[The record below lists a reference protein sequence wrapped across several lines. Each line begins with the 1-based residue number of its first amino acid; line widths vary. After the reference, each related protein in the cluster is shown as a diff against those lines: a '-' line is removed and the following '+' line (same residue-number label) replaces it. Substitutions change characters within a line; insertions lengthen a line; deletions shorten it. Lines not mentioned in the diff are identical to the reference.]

1 MNKSNKKLIL
11 EEYSG
16 EFKFEKINK
25 EININF
31 NRVAFIYFVFIIIF
45 ILFTLKI
52 FYLGN
57 TNLELKNDKKT
68 KSEFRSTI
76 IDRNDVIIA
85 KSVITKNIGINPN
98 EVADKNK
105 LILNL
110 KLIFPDKDYDL
121 ISKKLDQDKFFY
133 IEKQISQKKYK
144 KIFLLGDKSIIE
156 ERKITRIY
164 PQENLFSHIIGQ
176 IDDNNLGVSGIE
188 KYFDYELK
196 TSKQPLKLSLDT
208 SIQHL
213 IRNELISFQ
222 EIFKYVGSSAILM
235 NINNGEVI
243 SMVSLPDY
251 DLNKRGKLNDELF
264 INRATKALY
273 EVGSVFKTFT
283 FAAALDEKIIKPD
296 TQFNNLEKKISCA
309 GNLIREYEEKIPKN
323 LTAEDILIRSGNIG
337 SVRIAQRIGIDRYS
351 EFLGQIGI
359 LDKMEFQ
366 LEETGTP
373 LPVRWGKCKLATA
386 SFGHGITTT
395 VLQLAKGYAIIS
407 NGGYNVE
414 PTIIKNLNPNFK
426 RERIIDEKISKDLNS
441 VLRKIVNTKIGT
453 ANQANIPG
461 YEIGGKTGTAQ
472 KSVDGVY
479 VKEKINT
486 FVGVFPISEPKFVIV
501 VMLDEPKI
509 NKDYIYEYKDGS
521 GFKLKGTPRN
531 TAGWTSVEI
540 TGKILE
546 KIGPILATKYMEFN

>member
-98 EVADKNK
+98 EVADKHK

-323 LTAEDILIRSGNIG
+323 LTAEEILIRSGNIG
-337 SVRIAQRIGIDRYS
+337 SVRIGQKIGIEKFKYFLKKLGLLDPI
-351 EFLGQIGI
+351 EFDI
-359 LDKMEFQ
+359 LEVGK
-366 LEETGTP
+366 P
-373 LPVRWGKCKLATA
+373 LNFNWGKCKLATI

-395 VLQLAKGYAIIS
+395 ALHLTRAYAIIS
-407 NGGYNVE
+407 NGGYKVK
-414 PTIIKNLNPNFK
+414 PTLIKTSNINKNDYQKVLNPNVSNQVNK
-426 RERIIDEKISKDLNS
+426 
-441 VLRKIVNTKIGT
+441 VLRKVVESKNGT
-453 ANQANIPG
+453 AGFANVSG
-461 YEIGGKTGTAQ
+461 YNVGGKTGTAQ
-472 KSVDGVY
+472 KSIDGRY
-479 VKEKINT
+479 SNEKINT
-486 FVGVFPISEPKFVIV
+486 FVSIFPSDNPKYVLLV
-501 VMLDEPKI
+501 LLDEPKT
-509 NKDYIYEYKDGS
+509 NKEYIYNYRDGS
-521 GFKLKGTPRN
+521 GFKYKGNWRN
-531 TAGWTSVEI
+531 TAGWTSVEVA
-540 TGKILE
+540 GKIIE
-546 KIGPILATKYMEFN
+546 KIGPILATKY

>member
-98 EVADKNK
+98 EVADKHK

-283 FAAALDEKIIKPD
+283 FAAALDEKLIKPD

-337 SVRIAQRIGIDRYS
+337 SVRIGQKIGIEKFKYFLKKLGLLDPI
-351 EFLGQIGI
+351 EFDI
-359 LDKMEFQ
+359 LEVGK
-366 LEETGTP
+366 P
-373 LPVRWGKCKLATA
+373 LNFNWGKCKLATI

-395 VLQLAKGYAIIS
+395 ALHLSRAYAIIS
-407 NGGYNVE
+407 NGGYKVK
-414 PTIIKNLNPNFK
+414 PTLIKTSNINKNDYQKVLNPNVSNQVNK
-426 RERIIDEKISKDLNS
+426 
-441 VLRKIVNTKIGT
+441 VLRKVVESKNGT
-453 ANQANIPG
+453 AGFANVSG
-461 YEIGGKTGTAQ
+461 YNVGGKTGTAQ
-472 KSVDGVY
+472 KSIDGRY
-479 VKEKINT
+479 SNEKINT
-486 FVGVFPISEPKFVIV
+486 FVSIFPSDNPKYVLLV
-501 VMLDEPKI
+501 LLDEPKT
-509 NKDYIYEYKDGS
+509 NKEYIYNYRDGS
-521 GFKLKGTPRN
+521 GFKYKGNWRN
-531 TAGWTSVEI
+531 TAGWTSVEVA
-540 TGKILE
+540 GKIIE
-546 KIGPILATKYMEFN
+546 KIGPILATKY

>member
-98 EVADKNK
+98 EVADKHK

-323 LTAEDILIRSGNIG
+323 LTAEEILIRSGNIG
-337 SVRIAQRIGIDRYS
+337 SVRIGQKIGIEKFKYFLKKLGLLDPI
-351 EFLGQIGI
+351 EFDI
-359 LDKMEFQ
+359 LEVGK
-366 LEETGTP
+366 P
-373 LPVRWGKCKLATA
+373 LNFNWGKCKLATI

-395 VLQLAKGYAIIS
+395 ALHLSRAYAIIS
-407 NGGYNVE
+407 NGGYKVK
-414 PTIIKNLNPNFK
+414 PTLIKTSNINKNDYQKVLNPNVSNQVNK
-426 RERIIDEKISKDLNS
+426 
-441 VLRKIVNTKIGT
+441 VLRKVVESKNGT
-453 ANQANIPG
+453 AGFANVSG
-461 YEIGGKTGTAQ
+461 YNVGGKTGTAQ
-472 KSVDGVY
+472 KSIDGRY
-479 VKEKINT
+479 SNEKINT
-486 FVGVFPISEPKFVIV
+486 FVSIFPSDNPKYVLLV
-501 VMLDEPKI
+501 LLDEPKT
-509 NKDYIYEYKDGS
+509 NKEYIYNYRDGS
-521 GFKLKGTPRN
+521 GFKYKGNWRN
-531 TAGWTSVEI
+531 TAGWTSVEVA
-540 TGKILE
+540 GKIIE
-546 KIGPILATKYMEFN
+546 KIGPILATKY

>member
-98 EVADKNK
+98 EVADKHK

-337 SVRIAQRIGIDRYS
+337 SVRIGQKIGIEKFKYFLKKLGLLDPI
-351 EFLGQIGI
+351 EFDI
-359 LDKMEFQ
+359 LEVGK
-366 LEETGTP
+366 P
-373 LPVRWGKCKLATA
+373 LNFNWGKCKLATI

-395 VLQLAKGYAIIS
+395 ALHLTRAYAIIS
-407 NGGYNVE
+407 NGGYKVK
-414 PTIIKNLNPNFK
+414 PTLIKTSNINKNDYQKVLNPNVSNQVNK
-426 RERIIDEKISKDLNS
+426 
-441 VLRKIVNTKIGT
+441 VLRKVVESKNGT
-453 ANQANIPG
+453 AGFANVSG
-461 YEIGGKTGTAQ
+461 YNVGGKTGTAQ
-472 KSVDGVY
+472 KSIDGRY
-479 VKEKINT
+479 SNEKINT
-486 FVGVFPISEPKFVIV
+486 FVSIFPSDNPKYVLLV
-501 VMLDEPKI
+501 LLDEPKT
-509 NKDYIYEYKDGS
+509 NKEYIYNYRDGS
-521 GFKLKGTPRN
+521 GFKYKGNWRN
-531 TAGWTSVEI
+531 TAGWTSVEVA
-540 TGKILE
+540 GKIIE
-546 KIGPILATKYMEFN
+546 KIGPILATKY

>member
-1 MNKSNKKLIL
+1 MNKLNKKLIL

-98 EVADKNK
+98 EVADKHK

-337 SVRIAQRIGIDRYS
+337 SVRIGQKIGIEKFKYFLKKLGLLDPI
-351 EFLGQIGI
+351 EFDI
-359 LDKMEFQ
+359 LEVGK
-366 LEETGTP
+366 P
-373 LPVRWGKCKLATA
+373 LNFNWGKCKLATI

-395 VLQLAKGYAIIS
+395 ALHLSRAYAIIS
-407 NGGYNVE
+407 NGGYKVK
-414 PTIIKNLNPNFK
+414 PTLIKTSNINKNDYQKVLNPNVSNQVNK
-426 RERIIDEKISKDLNS
+426 
-441 VLRKIVNTKIGT
+441 VLRKVVESKNGT
-453 ANQANIPG
+453 AGFANVSG
-461 YEIGGKTGTAQ
+461 YNVGGKTGTAQ
-472 KSVDGVY
+472 KSIDGRY
-479 VKEKINT
+479 SNEKINT
-486 FVGVFPISEPKFVIV
+486 FVSIFPSDNPKYVLLV
-501 VMLDEPKI
+501 LLDEPKT
-509 NKDYIYEYKDGS
+509 NKEYIYNYRDGS
-521 GFKLKGTPRN
+521 GFKYKGNWRN
-531 TAGWTSVEI
+531 TAGWTSVEVA
-540 TGKILE
+540 GKIIE
-546 KIGPILATKYMEFN
+546 KIGPILATKY

>member
-11 EEYSG
+11 DEYSG

-98 EVADKNK
+98 EVADKHK

-323 LTAEDILIRSGNIG
+323 LTAEEILIRSGNIG
-337 SVRIAQRIGIDRYS
+337 SVRIGQKIGIEKFKYFLKKLGLLDPI
-351 EFLGQIGI
+351 EFDI
-359 LDKMEFQ
+359 LEVGK
-366 LEETGTP
+366 P
-373 LPVRWGKCKLATA
+373 LNFNWGKCKLATI

-395 VLQLAKGYAIIS
+395 ALHLTRAYAIIS
-407 NGGYNVE
+407 NGGYKVK
-414 PTIIKNLNPNFK
+414 PTLIKTSNINKNDYQKVLNPNVSNQVNK
-426 RERIIDEKISKDLNS
+426 
-441 VLRKIVNTKIGT
+441 VLRKVVESKNGT
-453 ANQANIPG
+453 AGFANVSG
-461 YEIGGKTGTAQ
+461 YNVGGKTGTAQ
-472 KSVDGVY
+472 KSIDGRY
-479 VKEKINT
+479 SNEKINT
-486 FVGVFPISEPKFVIV
+486 FVSIFPSDNPKYVLLV
-501 VMLDEPKI
+501 LLDEPKI
-509 NKDYIYEYKDGS
+509 NKEYIYNYRDGS
-521 GFKLKGTPRN
+521 GFKYKGNWRN
-531 TAGWTSVEI
+531 TAGWTSVEVA
-540 TGKILE
+540 GKIIE
-546 KIGPILATKYMEFN
+546 KIGPILATKY

>member
-337 SVRIAQRIGIDRYS
+337 SVRIGQKIGIEKFKYFLKKLGLLDPI
-351 EFLGQIGI
+351 EFDI
-359 LDKMEFQ
+359 LEVGK
-366 LEETGTP
+366 P
-373 LPVRWGKCKLATA
+373 LNFNWGKCKLATI

-395 VLQLAKGYAIIS
+395 ALHLSRAYAIIS
-407 NGGYNVE
+407 NGGYKVK
-414 PTIIKNLNPNFK
+414 PTLIKTSNINKNDYQKVLNPNVSNQVNK
-426 RERIIDEKISKDLNS
+426 
-441 VLRKIVNTKIGT
+441 VLRKVVESKNGT
-453 ANQANIPG
+453 AGFANVSG
-461 YEIGGKTGTAQ
+461 YNVGGKTGTAQ
-472 KSVDGVY
+472 KSIDGRY
-479 VKEKINT
+479 SNEKINT
-486 FVGVFPISEPKFVIV
+486 FVSIFPSDNPKYVLLV
-501 VMLDEPKI
+501 LLDEPKT
-509 NKDYIYEYKDGS
+509 NKEYIYNYRDGS
-521 GFKLKGTPRN
+521 GFKYKGNWRN
-531 TAGWTSVEI
+531 TAGWTSVEVA
-540 TGKILE
+540 GKIIE
-546 KIGPILATKYMEFN
+546 KIGPILATKY

>member
-98 EVADKNK
+98 EVADKHK

-251 DLNKRGKLNDELF
+251 DLNKRVKLNDELF

-337 SVRIAQRIGIDRYS
+337 SVRIGQKIGIEKFKYFLKKLGLLDPI
-351 EFLGQIGI
+351 EFDI
-359 LDKMEFQ
+359 LEVGK
-366 LEETGTP
+366 P
-373 LPVRWGKCKLATA
+373 LNFNWGKCKLATI

-395 VLQLAKGYAIIS
+395 ALHLSRAYAIIS
-407 NGGYNVE
+407 NGGYKVK
-414 PTIIKNLNPNFK
+414 PTLIKTSNINKNDYQKVLNPNVSNQVNK
-426 RERIIDEKISKDLNS
+426 
-441 VLRKIVNTKIGT
+441 VLRKVVESKNGT
-453 ANQANIPG
+453 AGFANVSG
-461 YEIGGKTGTAQ
+461 YNVGGKTGTAQ
-472 KSVDGVY
+472 KSIDGRY
-479 VKEKINT
+479 SNEKINT
-486 FVGVFPISEPKFVIV
+486 FVSIFPSDNPKYVLLV
-501 VMLDEPKI
+501 LLDEPKT
-509 NKDYIYEYKDGS
+509 NKEYIYNYRDGS
-521 GFKLKGTPRN
+521 GFKYKGNWRN
-531 TAGWTSVEI
+531 TAGWTSVEVA
-540 TGKILE
+540 GKIIE
-546 KIGPILATKYMEFN
+546 KIGPILATKY

>member
-98 EVADKNK
+98 EVADKHK

-337 SVRIAQRIGIDRYS
+337 SVRIGQKIGIEKFKYFLKKLGLLDPI
-351 EFLGQIGI
+351 EFDI
-359 LDKMEFQ
+359 LEVGK
-366 LEETGTP
+366 P
-373 LPVRWGKCKLATA
+373 LNFNWGKCKLATI

-395 VLQLAKGYAIIS
+395 ALHLTRAYAIIS
-407 NGGYNVE
+407 NGGYKVK
-414 PTIIKNLNPNFK
+414 PTLIKTSNINKNDYQKVLNPNVSNQVNK
-426 RERIIDEKISKDLNS
+426 
-441 VLRKIVNTKIGT
+441 VLRKVVESKNGT
-453 ANQANIPG
+453 AGFANVSG
-461 YEIGGKTGTAQ
+461 YNVGGKTGTAQ
-472 KSVDGVY
+472 KSIDGRY
-479 VKEKINT
+479 SNEKINT
-486 FVGVFPISEPKFVIV
+486 FVSIFPSDNPKYVLLV
-501 VMLDEPKI
+501 LLDEPKI
-509 NKDYIYEYKDGS
+509 NKEYIYNYRDGS
-521 GFKLKGTPRN
+521 GFKYKGNWRN
-531 TAGWTSVEI
+531 TAGWTSVEVA
-540 TGKILE
+540 GKIIE
-546 KIGPILATKYMEFN
+546 KIGPILATKY

>member
-98 EVADKNK
+98 EVADKHK

-323 LTAEDILIRSGNIG
+323 LTAEEILIRSGNIG
-337 SVRIAQRIGIDRYS
+337 SVRIGQKIGIEKFKYFLKKLGLLDPI
-351 EFLGQIGI
+351 EFDI
-359 LDKMEFQ
+359 LEVGK
-366 LEETGTP
+366 P
-373 LPVRWGKCKLATA
+373 LNFNWGKCKLATI

-395 VLQLAKGYAIIS
+395 ALHLTRAYAIIS
-407 NGGYNVE
+407 NGGYKVK
-414 PTIIKNLNPNFK
+414 PTLIKTSNINKNDYQKVLNPNVSNQVNK
-426 RERIIDEKISKDLNS
+426 
-441 VLRKIVNTKIGT
+441 VLRKVVESKNGT
-453 ANQANIPG
+453 AGFANVSG
-461 YEIGGKTGTAQ
+461 YNVGGKTGTAQ
-472 KSVDGVY
+472 KSIDGRY
-479 VKEKINT
+479 SNEKINT
-486 FVGVFPISEPKFVIV
+486 FVSIFPSDNPKYVLLV
-501 VMLDEPKI
+501 LLDEPKI
-509 NKDYIYEYKDGS
+509 NKEYIYNYRDGS
-521 GFKLKGTPRN
+521 GFKYKGNWRN
-531 TAGWTSVEI
+531 TAGWTSVEVA
-540 TGKILE
+540 GKIIE
-546 KIGPILATKYMEFN
+546 KIGPILATKY

>member
-98 EVADKNK
+98 EVADKHK

-337 SVRIAQRIGIDRYS
+337 SVRIGQKIGIEKFKYFLKKLGLLDPI
-351 EFLGQIGI
+351 EFDI
-359 LDKMEFQ
+359 LEVGK
-366 LEETGTP
+366 P
-373 LPVRWGKCKLATA
+373 LNFNWGKCKLATI

-395 VLQLAKGYAIIS
+395 ALHLSRAYAIIS
-407 NGGYNVE
+407 NGGYKVK
-414 PTIIKNLNPNFK
+414 PTLIKTSNINKNDYQKVLNPNVSNQVNK
-426 RERIIDEKISKDLNS
+426 
-441 VLRKIVNTKIGT
+441 VLRKVVESKNGT
-453 ANQANIPG
+453 AGFANVSG
-461 YEIGGKTGTAQ
+461 YNVGGKTGTAQ
-472 KSVDGVY
+472 KSIDGRY
-479 VKEKINT
+479 SNEKINT
-486 FVGVFPISEPKFVIV
+486 FVSIFPSDNPKYVLLV
-501 VMLDEPKI
+501 LLDEPKI
-509 NKDYIYEYKDGS
+509 NKEYIYNYRDGS
-521 GFKLKGTPRN
+521 GFKYKGNWRN
-531 TAGWTSVEI
+531 TAGWTSVEVA
-540 TGKILE
+540 GKIIE
-546 KIGPILATKYMEFN
+546 KIGPILATKY

>member
-98 EVADKNK
+98 EVADKHK

-337 SVRIAQRIGIDRYS
+337 SVRIGQKIGIEKFKYFLKKLGLLDPI
-351 EFLGQIGI
+351 EFDI
-359 LDKMEFQ
+359 LEVGK
-366 LEETGTP
+366 P
-373 LPVRWGKCKLATA
+373 LNFNWGKCKLATI

-395 VLQLAKGYAIIS
+395 ALHLSRAYAIIS
-407 NGGYNVE
+407 NGGYKVK
-414 PTIIKNLNPNFK
+414 PTLIKTSNINKNDYQKVLNPNVSNQVNK
-426 RERIIDEKISKDLNS
+426 
-441 VLRKIVNTKIGT
+441 VLRKVVESKNGT
-453 ANQANIPG
+453 AGFANVSG
-461 YEIGGKTGTAQ
+461 YNVGGKTGTAQ
-472 KSVDGVY
+472 KSIDGRY
-479 VKEKINT
+479 SNEKINT
-486 FVGVFPISEPKFVIV
+486 FVSIFPSDNPKYVLLV
-501 VMLDEPKI
+501 LLDEPKT
-509 NKDYIYEYKDGS
+509 NKEYIYNYRDGS
-521 GFKLKGTPRN
+521 GFKYKGNWRN
-531 TAGWTSVEI
+531 TAGWTSVEVA
-540 TGKILE
+540 GKIIE
-546 KIGPILATKYMEFN
+546 KIGPILATKY

>member
-98 EVADKNK
+98 EVADKHK

-133 IEKQISQKKYK
+133 FLKKISQKKYK

-213 IRNELISFQ
+213 IRNELISFR
-222 EIFKYVGSSAILM
+222 KYLSTW
-235 NINNGEVI
+235 EVQ
-243 SMVSLPDY
+243 
-251 DLNKRGKLNDELF
+251 
-264 INRATKALY
+264 
-273 EVGSVFKTFT
+273 
-283 FAAALDEKIIKPD
+283 
-296 TQFNNLEKKISCA
+296 QF
-309 GNLIREYEEKIPKN
+309 
-323 LTAEDILIRSGNIG
+323 
-337 SVRIAQRIGIDRYS
+337 
-351 EFLGQIGI
+351 
-359 LDKMEFQ
+359 
-366 LEETGTP
+366 
-373 LPVRWGKCKLATA
+373 
-386 SFGHGITTT
+386 
-395 VLQLAKGYAIIS
+395 
-407 NGGYNVE
+407 
-414 PTIIKNLNPNFK
+414 
-426 RERIIDEKISKDLNS
+426 
-441 VLRKIVNTKIGT
+441 
-453 ANQANIPG
+453 
-461 YEIGGKTGTAQ
+461 
-472 KSVDGVY
+472 
-479 VKEKINT
+479 
-486 FVGVFPISEPKFVIV
+486 
-501 VMLDEPKI
+501 
-509 NKDYIYEYKDGS
+509 
-521 GFKLKGTPRN
+521 
-531 TAGWTSVEI
+531 
-540 TGKILE
+540 
-546 KIGPILATKYMEFN
+546 

>member
-98 EVADKNK
+98 EVADKHK

-144 KIFLLGDKSIIE
+144 KIFLLGHKSIIE

-337 SVRIAQRIGIDRYS
+337 SVRIGQKIGIEKFKYFLKKLGLLDPI
-351 EFLGQIGI
+351 EFDI
-359 LDKMEFQ
+359 LEVGK
-366 LEETGTP
+366 P
-373 LPVRWGKCKLATA
+373 LNFNWGKCKLATI

-395 VLQLAKGYAIIS
+395 ALHLSRAYAIIS
-407 NGGYNVE
+407 NGGYKVK
-414 PTIIKNLNPNFK
+414 PTLIKTSNINKNDYQKVLNPNVSNQVNK
-426 RERIIDEKISKDLNS
+426 
-441 VLRKIVNTKIGT
+441 VLRKVVESKNGT
-453 ANQANIPG
+453 AGFANVSG
-461 YEIGGKTGTAQ
+461 YNVGGKTGTAQ
-472 KSVDGVY
+472 KSIDGRY
-479 VKEKINT
+479 SNEKINT
-486 FVGVFPISEPKFVIV
+486 FVSIFPSDNPKYVLLV
-501 VMLDEPKI
+501 LLDEPKI
-509 NKDYIYEYKDGS
+509 NKEYIYNYRDGS
-521 GFKLKGTPRN
+521 GFKYKGNWRN
-531 TAGWTSVEI
+531 TAGWTSVEVA
-540 TGKILE
+540 GKIIE
-546 KIGPILATKYMEFN
+546 KIGPILATKY

>member
-1 MNKSNKKLIL
+1 MNKLNKKLIL

-98 EVADKNK
+98 EVADKHK

-323 LTAEDILIRSGNIG
+323 LTAEEILIRSGNIG
-337 SVRIAQRIGIDRYS
+337 SVRIGQKIGIEKFKYFLKKLGLLDPI
-351 EFLGQIGI
+351 EFDI
-359 LDKMEFQ
+359 LEVGK
-366 LEETGTP
+366 P
-373 LPVRWGKCKLATA
+373 LNFNWGKCKLATI

-395 VLQLAKGYAIIS
+395 ALHLSRAYAIIS
-407 NGGYNVE
+407 NGGYKVK
-414 PTIIKNLNPNFK
+414 PTLIKTSNINKNDYQKVLNPNVSNQVNK
-426 RERIIDEKISKDLNS
+426 
-441 VLRKIVNTKIGT
+441 VLRKVVESKNGT
-453 ANQANIPG
+453 AGFANVSG
-461 YEIGGKTGTAQ
+461 YNVGGKTGTAQ
-472 KSVDGVY
+472 KSIDGRY
-479 VKEKINT
+479 SNEKINT
-486 FVGVFPISEPKFVIV
+486 FVSIFPSDNPKYVLLV
-501 VMLDEPKI
+501 LLDEPKT
-509 NKDYIYEYKDGS
+509 NKEYIYNYRDGS
-521 GFKLKGTPRN
+521 GFKYKGNWRN
-531 TAGWTSVEI
+531 TAGWTSVEVA
-540 TGKILE
+540 GKIIE
-546 KIGPILATKYMEFN
+546 KIGPILATKY

>member
-1 MNKSNKKLIL
+1 MNKSDKKLIL

-98 EVADKNK
+98 EVADKHK

-337 SVRIAQRIGIDRYS
+337 SVRIGQKIGIEKFKYFLKKLGLLDPI
-351 EFLGQIGI
+351 EFDI
-359 LDKMEFQ
+359 LEVGK
-366 LEETGTP
+366 P
-373 LPVRWGKCKLATA
+373 LNFNWGKCKLATI

-395 VLQLAKGYAIIS
+395 ALHLSRAYAIIS
-407 NGGYNVE
+407 NGGYKVK
-414 PTIIKNLNPNFK
+414 PTLIKTSNINKNDYQKVLNPNVSNQVNK
-426 RERIIDEKISKDLNS
+426 
-441 VLRKIVNTKIGT
+441 VLRKVVESKNGT
-453 ANQANIPG
+453 AGFANVSG
-461 YEIGGKTGTAQ
+461 YNVGGKTGTAQ
-472 KSVDGVY
+472 KSIDGRY
-479 VKEKINT
+479 SNEKINT
-486 FVGVFPISEPKFVIV
+486 FVSIFPSDNPKYVLLV
-501 VMLDEPKI
+501 LLDEPKT
-509 NKDYIYEYKDGS
+509 NKEYIYNYRDGS
-521 GFKLKGTPRN
+521 GFKYKGNWRN
-531 TAGWTSVEI
+531 TAGWTSVEVA
-540 TGKILE
+540 GKIIE
-546 KIGPILATKYMEFN
+546 KIGPILATKY

>member
-98 EVADKNK
+98 EVADKHK

-309 GNLIREYEEKIPKN
+309 GNSIREYEEKIPKN
-323 LTAEDILIRSGNIG
+323 LTAEEILIRSGNIG
-337 SVRIAQRIGIDRYS
+337 SVRIGQKIGIEKFKYFLKKLGLLDPI
-351 EFLGQIGI
+351 EFDI
-359 LDKMEFQ
+359 LEVGK
-366 LEETGTP
+366 P
-373 LPVRWGKCKLATA
+373 LNFNWGKCKLATI

-395 VLQLAKGYAIIS
+395 ALHLSRAYAIIS
-407 NGGYNVE
+407 NGGYKVK
-414 PTIIKNLNPNFK
+414 PTLIKTSNINKNDYQKVLNPNVSNQVNK
-426 RERIIDEKISKDLNS
+426 
-441 VLRKIVNTKIGT
+441 VLRKVVESKNGT
-453 ANQANIPG
+453 AGFANVSG
-461 YEIGGKTGTAQ
+461 YNVGGKTGTAQ
-472 KSVDGVY
+472 KSIDGRY
-479 VKEKINT
+479 SNEKINT
-486 FVGVFPISEPKFVIV
+486 FVSIFPSDNPKYVLLV
-501 VMLDEPKI
+501 LLDEPKT
-509 NKDYIYEYKDGS
+509 NKEYIYNYRDGS
-521 GFKLKGTPRN
+521 GFKYKGNWRN
-531 TAGWTSVEI
+531 TAGWTSVEVA
-540 TGKILE
+540 GKIIE
-546 KIGPILATKYMEFN
+546 KIGPILATKY